1 MGFMEFLKEFW
12 SNQWLITALLG
23 WFIAQAL
30 KIPFTLIFEKRLD
43 FSRFWGSGG
52 MPSSHSAFTI
62 SLTTAIGLTNGFD
75 SVEFALSFVLA
86 FIVMYDAAGVRRNAG
101 THAKMLNTV
110 MEYLHLTE
118 NGEPYE
124 QLKTLLGHTPFE
136 VVSGAI
142 LGVVIAL
149 IRHL

>member
-1 MGFMEFLKEFW
+1 MEYFWEFL
-12 SNQWLITALLG
+12 SNECLITALIG
-23 WFIAQAL
+23 WFAAQLL
-30 KIPFTLIFEKRLD
+30 KIPFTLWLDKKLD
-43 FSRFWGSGG
+43 FSRFIEPGG
-52 MPSSHSAFTI
+52 MPSSHSAFTVAL
-62 SLTTAIGLTNGFD
+62 SVAMGLTRGFD

-110 MEYLHLTE
+110 MDYLNLTE

-136 VVSGAI
+136 VVGGAI
-142 LGVVIAL
+142 VGIVVAI
-149 IRHL
+149 IRHI